1 MELFIYVAKVAI
13 CSGIFYTLY
22 YCLFRKLTFFT
33 WNRYYLLFALAASLI
48 IPSLHFQVQQPL
60 PFHTSLPIEVVYS
73 DPLSSSDVDNAGIHS
88 ATERFNWELLAVRCY
103 AIISALLLFRVLTG
117 IAVIIYK
124 AIREGRKSDGYFLIA
139 NVSKNN
145 SSFFN
150 LIFLNHN
157 QVDNFEKEQILAHEL
172 QHVRQWHSADQ
183 LFTELLKAFFWVNPF
198 MYLIA
203 KELKQVH
210 EFQVDQCLAG
220 TYKANNYANLLLKL
234 MSHPASG
241 LVNEFSAYGVKT
253 RIRMLF
259 HEQSPAKYKLRYFC
273 LVPILIIMSYQLSL
287 EKTYAQITPLKDNF
301 TLILDAGHG
310 GPDGGAVCGDKY
322 FEKDINLAIALQ
334 IKAVAEKRG
343 IHTLL
348 TRKTDERVKFKGRV
362 AYHGNVFASLHINAA
377 PAGPLQQD
385 ANGIEI
391 KDNPSGQNPA
401 LSAQFAGQLK
411 NSFRQLGGISTNDT
425 VFAAPGLYVLRE
437 NKVPAVLIEFGYG
450 TNPKDLNYILEEQH
464 RYEIAEKFVDAVIAY
479 KNARKN

>member
-1 MELFIYVAKVAI
+1 M
-13 CSGIFYTLY
+13 
-22 YCLFRKLTFFT
+22 
-33 WNRYYLLFALAASLI
+33 
-48 IPSLHFQVQQPL
+48 
-60 PFHTSLPIEVVYS
+60 
-73 DPLSSSDVDNAGIHS
+73 DNGVIHS
-88 ATERFNWELLAVRCY
+88 ATEHFNWELLAVRCY
-103 AIISALLLFRVLTG
+103 ALISALLLLKVLTG

-124 AIREGRKSDGYFLIA
+124 AIREGRKSEGYYLITNA
-139 NVSKNN
+139 SKSN

-234 MSHPASG
+234 MSHPTSR

-259 HEQSPAKYKLRYFC
+259 HEQSQAKYKLRYFW
-273 LVPILIIMSYQLSL
+273 LVPILIIIGYQFSL
-287 EKTYAQITPLKDNF
+287 EKTYAQTPLKDNF

-310 GPDGGAVCGDKY
+310 GDDGGAVCGGKY
-322 FEKDINLAIALQ
+322 FEKNINLALALE
-334 IKAVAEKRG
+334 IKVVAEKRG
-343 IHTLL
+343 IRTLL
-348 TRKTDERVKFKGRV
+348 TRKTDEHVEFKDRV
-362 AYHGNVFASLHINAA
+362 AYQGDVFASLHINAA

-391 KDNPSGQNPA
+391 KDNPSGQNST

-411 NSFRQLGGISTNDT
+411 SSFRQLGGINTNDT
-425 VFAAPGLYVLRE
+425 IFAAPGLYVLRE
-437 NKVPAVLIEFGYG
+437 NKIPAVLIEFGYG

-464 RYEIAEKFVDAVIAY
+464 RYAIAEKFVDAVIAY
-479 KNARKN
+479 KNERKN